1 MALTLDRF
9 LAEHPV
15 NRERVEE
22 HKERMLAEVR
32 GMDAGDLAEAVWAN
46 AETALG
52 SWD

>member
-1 MALTLDRF
+1 PHPYRGKPGGPYLTPIT
-9 LAEHPV
+9 A
-15 NRERVEE
+15 
-22 HKERMLAEVR
+22 RMLAEVR